1 MVPCQVGVGG
11 VLLWGALVHPGCRPA
26 ALPQQVAG
34 LIMCLACCQLS
45 APGLSH
51 RAVRCHCH
59 IRCTTPVSSLPLVCS
74 GRGHILG
81 FNSGAGLAGE
91 DAEAIVEAVTEEIGE
106 FLLLRNALLER
117 QLQETLEDLYR
128 VQALR
133 DQAARYNAQQYLQL
147 REAQRELAALRAA
160 NRAVQL
166 TPDAEA
172 LQEVEARV
180 SRAEADRD
188 AAKEEQLMSKVRPA
202 GVVRLCLQALH

>member
-1 MVPCQVGVGG
+1 MDVATFSASIR
-11 VLLWGALVHPGCRPA
+11 ALD
-26 ALPQQVAG
+26 LQ
-34 LIMCLACCQLS
+34 
-45 APGLSH
+45 
-51 RAVRCHCH
+51 
-59 IRCTTPVSSLPLVCS
+59 
-74 GRGHILG
+74 
-81 FNSGAGLAGE
+81 GE